1 MRLVFECDRTDSS
14 DLPIQLVPLNSL
26 TFPKLFAMKRRTI
39 VQSGLALS
47 VSLAT
52 GLFGSRV
59 ARAAGNGNFPITRT
73 DDEWR
78 ELLTP
83 MQFAVLRQE
92 ATEPPFNNAYHD
104 NKEAGIYEC
113 AGCQLQLFSSETKY
127 DSGTGWPSFWE
138 PISASVI
145 GTKADWRLIIPRTE
159 VHCARCGGHLGHV
172 FNDGPR
178 PTGLRYCLNSASL
191 NFLPA

>member
-1 MRLVFECDRTDSS
+1 
-14 DLPIQLVPLNSL
+14 
-26 TFPKLFAMKRRTI
+26 MKRRTL

-59 ARAAGNGNFPITRT
+59 ARASSSGNFPITRT
-73 DDEWR
+73 EDEWR

-92 ATEPPFNNAYHD
+92 ATETPFNNAYHD

-113 AGCQLQLFSSETKY
+113 AGCQQSLFSSETKY

-145 GTKADWRLIIPRTE
+145 GTKTDWKLFIPRTE
-159 VHCARCGGHLGHV
+159 VHCSRCGGHLGHV

-191 NFLPA
+191 NFVPA